1 MDSVAILPSF
11 FKMIFALAIVLGLL
25 VGAMYFFKR
34 ILPQTSV
41 RMSDHS
47 LINIIATRY
56 LGPKSSI
63 MLLEVLGKVVVIG
76 VSSSQ
81 ISCLATISEADALER
96 LKHTEIRE
104 KCSPLSLTDYL
115 RRNKVVIGVLHRF
128 GKYGRKK

>member
-11 FKMIFALAIVLGLL
+11 FKMIFALAAVLGLL

-34 ILPQTSV
+34 LLPQTSV

-96 LKHTEIRE
+96 LKHSAIRD
-104 KCSPLSLTDYL
+104 KCSPPSLTDYL
-115 RRNKVVIGVLHRF
+115 RRNKIVIGVLHRF